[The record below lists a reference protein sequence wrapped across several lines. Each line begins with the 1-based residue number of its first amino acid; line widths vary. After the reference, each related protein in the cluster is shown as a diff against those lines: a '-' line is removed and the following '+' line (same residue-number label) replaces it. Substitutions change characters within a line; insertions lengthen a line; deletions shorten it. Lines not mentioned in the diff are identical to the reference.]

1 MMVLV
6 SEIKPHTV
14 VEVDGKLHR
23 VLEVVRHAGSGQFH
37 GFIELKLQDLQTKH
51 VVEKRFKSTDKLN
64 ELELSKR
71 QMQYLYNDGDM
82 FYFMD
87 PQTFEQVGVPTSA
100 IGTIEK
106 FLKENTLLMV
116 ELMGEKAI
124 SVQFPKI
131 VELKVAMTGPAIREG
146 QDNTMKPA
154 TLENEIE
161 ILVPQFVETGDVVRV
176 DTEKIKYVE
185 RVTVKRV

>member
-1 MMVLV
+1 MVLV
-6 SEIKPHTV
+6 SEIKPHV
-14 VEVDGKLHR
+14 VIEVEGKLYR
-23 VLEVVRHAGSGQFH
+23 VLEVIRHAGSGQFQ

-51 VVEKRFKSTDKLN
+51 VVDKRFKSTDKLN
-64 ELELSKR
+64 EVELSKR
-71 QMQYLYNDGDM
+71 QMQYLYNDGEM

-87 PQTFEQVGVPTSA
+87 PETFEQVGVPKSA

-106 FLKENTLLMV
+106 FLKENTLLTV
-116 ELMGEKAI
+116 ELMGEEAI

-131 VELKVAMTGPAIREG
+131 VELRVAMTGPGIREG

-154 TLENEIE
+154 TLENGVE
-161 ILVPQFVETGDVVRV
+161 ILVPQFVETGDLVRV

-185 RVTVKRV
+185 RVAVKRV